1 MGGRARWIR
10 KRRGITL
17 ETAAGLAGNSKSYL
31 SMLENGERRFERRGL
46 VEDVARAL
54 GCSVADLTGHLLP
67 GDQVGAEARATLPE
81 ISVALY
87 DSDLDD
93 VPDGPARPVDE
104 LARLAAKANEDCAN
118 CRYSVAGK
126 GLGAVLT
133 ELHTHVVTGN
143 EDTRRRALRALT
155 EACLVAGGTAR
166 SWEIPTWQSMPRDG
180 PLRLRELSKT
190 PLSWASHR

>member
-1 MGGRARWIR
+1 M
-10 KRRGITL
+10 
-17 ETAAGLAGNSKSYL
+17 
-31 SMLENGERRFERRGL
+31 
-46 VEDVARAL
+46 